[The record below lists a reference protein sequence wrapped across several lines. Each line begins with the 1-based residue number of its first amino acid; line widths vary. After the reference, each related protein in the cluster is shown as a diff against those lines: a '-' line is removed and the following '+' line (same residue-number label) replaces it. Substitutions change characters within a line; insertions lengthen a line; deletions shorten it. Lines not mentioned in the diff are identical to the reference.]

1 MKNNLYVN
9 KYIVKHEKMQG
20 KIKNLIWR
28 NKHRTYKI
36 KEDRSNVNYKYFCK
50 LKIRLIKIKER
61 MIRMNNLTM
70 KQKIIL
76 GVVISIML
84 IVIGI
89 YGYISMHQEGEEMD
103 LGSEYDENLINGE
116 NNVVSKYSVSKGND
130 VTNKVSESSLQN
142 QTNGNNTIEGEIKD
156 SGNMTNGYDN
166 LDGKIVI
173 HITGAVHKTGILVLT
188 EGARIADA
196 IDAANGATEQAD
208 LDEVNL
214 AYILEDGQKI
224 YIPSKNKENSTD
236 KKYITKESGNN
247 VVVDGKNTSKGE
259 NTKVNINTA
268 TQSELETLSGIGPS
282 IASKI
287 IEYREKN
294 GKFEKVE
301 DLQNVSGIGD
311 AKYNSIKDH
320 VTVK

>member
-1 MKNNLYVN
+1 
-9 KYIVKHEKMQG
+9 
-20 KIKNLIWR
+20 
-28 NKHRTYKI
+28 
-36 KEDRSNVNYKYFCK
+36 
-50 LKIRLIKIKER
+50 
-61 MIRMNNLTM
+61 MNNLTM

-84 IVIGI
+84 IVIGV
-89 YGYISMHQEGEEMD
+89 YGYISIHQEEMD
-103 LGSEYDENLINGE
+103 LGSEYDENVINGE
-116 NNVVSKYSVSKGND
+116 NNVVGKDNVSKGNN
-130 VTNKVSESSLQN
+130 VTSKVSENSLQN

-166 LDGKIVI
+166 LEGKIVI

-224 YIPSKNKENSTD
+224 YIPSKNDKNKENSTD

-247 VVVDGKNTSKGE
+247 VIVDSKNTSKGE
-259 NTKVNINTA
+259 NIKVNINTA

-301 DLQNVSGIGD
+301 ELQNVSGIGD
-311 AKYNSIKDH
+311 AKYNSVKDQ
-320 VTVK
+320 VIVK

>member
-1 MKNNLYVN
+1 
-9 KYIVKHEKMQG
+9 
-20 KIKNLIWR
+20 
-28 NKHRTYKI
+28 
-36 KEDRSNVNYKYFCK
+36 
-50 LKIRLIKIKER
+50 
-61 MIRMNNLTM
+61 MNNLTM

-84 IVIGI
+84 IVIGV
-89 YGYISMHQEGEEMD
+89 YGYISMHQEGEEMN

-116 NNVVSKYSVSKGND
+116 NNVVSKDSVSKGND
-130 VTNKVSESSLQN
+130 MTNKVSESSLQN

-173 HITGAVHKTGILVLT
+173 HITGAVHKTGILVLP

-196 IDAANGATEQAD
+196 IDVANGATEQAD

-224 YIPSKNKENSTD
+224 YIPSKNDKNKENSTD

-247 VVVDGKNTSKGE
+247 VIVDGKNTSKGE
-259 NTKVNINTA
+259 NIKVNINTA
-268 TQSELETLSGIGPS
+268 TQSELETLSGVGPS

-311 AKYNSIKDH
+311 SKYNNMKDH

>member
-1 MKNNLYVN
+1 
-9 KYIVKHEKMQG
+9 
-20 KIKNLIWR
+20 
-28 NKHRTYKI
+28 
-36 KEDRSNVNYKYFCK
+36 
-50 LKIRLIKIKER
+50 
-61 MIRMNNLTM
+61 MNNLTM

-84 IVIGI
+84 IVIGV
-89 YGYISMHQEGEEMD
+89 YGYISIHQEEEMD
-103 LGSEYDENLINGE
+103 LGSEYDENVINGE
-116 NNVVSKYSVSKGND
+116 NNVVGKDNVSKGNN
-130 VTNKVSESSLQN
+130 VTSKVSENSLQN

-166 LDGKIVI
+166 LEGKIVI

-224 YIPSKNKENSTD
+224 YIPSKNDKNKENSTD

-247 VVVDGKNTSKGE
+247 VIVDSKNTSKGE
-259 NTKVNINTA
+259 NIKVNINTA

-301 DLQNVSGIGD
+301 ELQNVSGIGD
-311 AKYNSIKDH
+311 AKYNSMKDH